1 MPKREL
7 SADLCRVLGQ
17 LKLGKLV
24 PALPERLRQAR
35 EREMDPEDVLLLVL
49 SDEVQRRAN
58 QRLALRAAEA
68 GLAPELVFDEWD
80 AKARVTYDR
89 RLLDE
94 LRTLRFLEQNHH
106 VSILGPVGVGK
117 TMLAH
122 AFGHEALRR
131 DVSVIFEIADKMF
144 ARLRASRLDDTHA
157 KELRRLTD
165 VDLLIIDDLG
175 LRAMDAL
182 ETNDLYEL
190 VTARHRT
197 ASMIVTSNR
206 DPQEWL
212 AMLADPL
219 HAQAL
224 VDRFTNNAYD
234 LVVEGES
241 YRKRQKPKVAPQA

>member
-1 MPKREL
+1 MPKRDL
-7 SADLCRVLGQ
+7 SDDLRRVLGQ
-17 LKLGKLV
+17 LKLGKLI
-24 PALPERLRQAR
+24 PTLPERLRQAR
-35 EREMDPEDVLLLVL
+35 DGGMDPEDVLLMVL
-49 SDEVQRRAN
+49 SDEVQRRSN
-58 QRLALRAAEA
+58 QRLTVKAAQA
-68 GLAPELVFDEWD
+68 GLVAELVFEEWD
-80 AKARVTYDR
+80 ANAKVTYDR
-89 RLLDE
+89 RVLDE
-94 LRTLRFLEQNHH
+94 LRTLRFIEQKHH

-131 DVSVIFEIADKMF
+131 DLSVIFEVADKMF
-144 ARLRASRLDDTHA
+144 ARLRASRLDDTYA
-157 KELRRLTD
+157 KELRRLVD

-206 DPQEWL
+206 EPQEWL
-212 AMLADPL
+212 AVLADPL

-234 LVVEGES
+234 LVVDGES
-241 YRKRQKPKVAPQA
+241 YRKKQKPRVTPSP